1 MSDLEFTL
9 RQQLTERILILDGA
23 MGTMIQAYPLAEADY
38 RGERFAL
45 HAIDLKGN
53 NDLLS
58 LVRPDLIAGIH
69 RQFLQAGADIIE
81 TNTFNSTR
89 IAQTDYRL
97 GEYAYELNREG
108 ARIARIEA
116 DAASTAAKPRY
127 VAGVLGPTNRT
138 ASVSP
143 AVHDPSFRNVTF
155 AELQASYTEAIKGL
169 LDGGADLLL
178 VETVFDTLN
187 CKAAIY
193 AIEEFFEAAGQRVPV
208 MISGTITDRS
218 GRTLTGQTTEAFWN
232 SIRHAKPLFVGL
244 NCALGAHDLRPYVE
258 DLSRIADTFIS
269 LHPNAGLPNEFGGY
283 DETPAYMAEVLQDFA
298 KAGFLNMVGGCCG
311 TTPAHIEAIALAV
324 EHLPPRR
331 VPQIPPYCR
340 LSGLEPLNITPDTG
354 FVNVGERTNVTG
366 SPKFATLIREGKLEA
381 ALDIARQQVDNGAQI
396 IDINMDEGMLDS
408 EALMV
413 EFLNRIASDPDI
425 SRVPIMLDS
434 SKWSVLEAG
443 MRCLQGKGVV
453 NSISLKE
460 GPDKFKQQATL
471 VRRMG
476 AAVIVMAFD
485 ERGQADTAQRK
496 LEICERSYRLLVDE
510 VGFAPEDIIF
520 DPNILTVATGIEEH
534 NDYAIAFFEATR
546 ALKQHLPHA
555 LVSGGLSNVSFA
567 FRGNNPVR
575 EAMHSAFLYHAIKA
589 GLDMAIVNAGQLG
602 IYDQIPRELL
612 ERVEDVLFNRRA
624 DATDRMVAFSSD
636 VKVEERE
643 KSGIEAWRLG
653 SVGDRLTHALVKGV
667 ADYVVADAEEARLA
681 ASHPLDVIE
690 GPLMAGMSVVGDL
703 FGAGKMF
710 LPQVV

>member
-1 MSDLEFTL
+1 MMSDLEFTL

-58 LVRPDLIAGIH
+58 LVRPDLIASIH

-178 VETVFDTLN
+178 VETIFDTLN

-193 AIEEFFEAAGQRVPV
+193 AIEEFFEAAGKRVPV

-324 EHLPPRR
+324 EHLSPRR
-331 VPQIPPYCR
+331 VPLIPPYCR
-340 LSGLEPLNITPDTG
+340 LSGLEPLNITSDTG

-366 SPKFATLIREGKLEA
+366 SPKFAALIREGKLEA
-381 ALDIARQQVDNGAQI
+381 
-396 IDINMDEGMLDS
+396 
-408 EALMV
+408 
-413 EFLNRIASDPDI
+413 
-425 SRVPIMLDS
+425 
-434 SKWSVLEAG
+434 
-443 MRCLQGKGVV
+443 
-453 NSISLKE
+453 
-460 GPDKFKQQATL
+460 
-471 VRRMG
+471 
-476 AAVIVMAFD
+476 
-485 ERGQADTAQRK
+485 
-496 LEICERSYRLLVDE
+496 RS
-510 VGFAPEDIIF
+510 
-520 DPNILTVATGIEEH
+520 
-534 NDYAIAFFEATR
+534 
-546 ALKQHLPHA
+546 
-555 LVSGGLSNVSFA
+555 
-567 FRGNNPVR
+567 
-575 EAMHSAFLYHAIKA
+575 
-589 GLDMAIVNAGQLG
+589 
-602 IYDQIPRELL
+602 
-612 ERVEDVLFNRRA
+612 
-624 DATDRMVAFSSD
+624 
-636 VKVEERE
+636 EER
-643 KSGIEAWRLG
+643 R
-653 SVGDRLTHALVKGV
+653 VGKECV
-667 ADYVVADAEEARLA
+667 
-681 ASHPLDVIE
+681 P
-690 GPLMAGMSVVGDL
+690 
-703 FGAGKMF
+703 
-710 LPQVV
+710 